1 MLHCREGLPLEV
13 HIKHASRTVHV
24 KTGKSLM
31 RASDHPPA
39 RHFNL
44 HLYTFSLI
52 DRAASEDPATSC
64 PVVTTEPHDG
74 KLAETISHAMQNV
87 RIGAMVTDDL
97 ERTRDD
103 YVPRVLSRLSITIA
117 PMHSA

>member
-1 MLHCREGLPLEV
+1 M
-13 HIKHASRTVHV
+13 
-24 KTGKSLM
+24 KTAKSVM

-87 RIGAMVTDDL
+87 LVQWLLTILRGHET
-97 ERTRDD
+97 TRCP
-103 YVPRVLSRLSITIA
+103 VSSQGCP
-117 PMHSA
+117 